1 MPGELDVALKELEAS
16 TDALLQA
23 DAEDTAALRQALE
36 RRANAITR
44 VARLLGESE
53 GPGAAVVSLLNTA
66 LERGEQAARKVLHM
80 KQDATAE
87 WSRLARVLRG
97 LRPTPDSA
105 GPGVTFSA

>member
-1 MPGELDVALKELEAS
+1 VCGELDAALKELEAS

-23 DAEDTAALRQALE
+23 DLEDTPALCQALE

-44 VARLLGESE
+44 VARLLGETDE
-53 GPGAAVVSLLNTA
+53 PAAAVISLLNTA

-97 LRPTPDSA
+97 LGPAPDSA
-105 GPGVTFSA
+105 GPGVTYSA